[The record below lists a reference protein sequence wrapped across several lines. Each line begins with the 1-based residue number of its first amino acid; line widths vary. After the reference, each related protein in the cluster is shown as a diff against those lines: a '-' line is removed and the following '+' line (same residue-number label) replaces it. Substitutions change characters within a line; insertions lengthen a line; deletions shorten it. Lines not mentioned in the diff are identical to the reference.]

1 MLWCACKGQRAA
13 SSWRLSPPQGSWG
26 TSAFPHWAPSL
37 VFLPLSLV
45 HAALPFV
52 GGGASAKTLE
62 MLQQRVKRQENLLQR
77 CKETIRSHKEQCTLL
92 VSEKEALQEQLE
104 ERLQELEKIKV
115 RDHWV
120 LFKWVKPDR
129 QAPVWP
135 EPPLGSRLH
144 PPALRQCGE
153 GVLVWAPTCP
163 GSWTL
168 TIHWRVLCT
177 SPYYTIRFI

>member
-1 MLWCACKGQRAA
+1 MFTCYDVCGKVRGQLRRF
-13 SSWRLSPPQGSWG
+13 SLPHGDEHLPPLSISLSP
-26 TSAFPHWAPSL
+26 
-37 VFLPLSLV
+37 V

-115 RDHWV
+115 RDH
-120 LFKWVKPDR
+120 
-129 QAPVWP
+129 
-135 EPPLGSRLH
+135 
-144 PPALRQCGE
+144 
-153 GVLVWAPTCP
+153 
-163 GSWTL
+163 
-168 TIHWRVLCT
+168 
-177 SPYYTIRFI
+177 